1 MPIKEKKADIT
12 RSVYK
17 KTRSNMLRRL
27 LSKTIHSIRTQ
38 GLQATHSII
47 MRKVKLHAAVGKMAA
62 EVLPDENVLQEQRNM
77 HFEEM
82 PRISILTPLFNTPE
96 KFLTEMMDSV
106 LAQTYPNWELCLCDA
121 SDASHDGVE
130 RICREYA
137 EKEQRIHY
145 RRLTKNEGISGN
157 TNECIRLAS
166 GEYFA
171 LLDHDDLLHPSAL
184 FEAARVILEEK
195 ADFVFTDETKFHNTI
210 QDFFDPAFKPDYA
223 KDDLRAH
230 NYICHLTVYS
240 RKLLEIVGPYDK
252 SKDGSQDHDMVLRL
266 TEKANKIVH
275 IPKIL
280 YFWRAHAG
288 SVATGTEVKSYATQA
303 GINAVKDQL
312 ERENEPGTVHTI
324 FPYPSLYRVEY
335 ALTGIPLI
343 SIVIYGDASFKELRR
358 CIASIEKLSP
368 KDAVEVLILQ
378 DHRSDKE
385 LETLSNRFPA
395 GRFYILRQEG
405 QKQRTS
411 ALNEAVQ
418 ASHGEVLFFLH
429 AKTELMTE
437 NWIEELLMYV
447 QRKDVGAAGLKLYDG
462 HGKIYSGGIV
472 LDQEKRSALHHMY
485 RGLPE
490 NDPGYEAGLR
500 HVRNVSILAG
510 TGFMISK
517 SVFDSAGGFREEM
530 GGYRFADLC
539 LRLREMGL
547 LNVWNPFATA
557 IHRGTDPLLEAGG
570 DSFIC
575 TWNQHLKAGDPY
587 YNSNSRKLQI
597 F

>member
-1 MPIKEKKADIT
+1 MPIKDKKADIT
-12 RSVYK
+12 RSMHK

-27 LSKTIHSIRTQ
+27 LSKTIHSLRTQ

-62 EVLPDENVLQEQRNM
+62 EVLPDEIVLREQRNV
-77 HFEEM
+77 HFEDM
-82 PRISILTPLFNTPE
+82 PRISVLTPLFNTPE

-137 EKEQRIHY
+137 EKERRIRY

-157 TNECIRLAS
+157 TNECIKFAS

-184 FEAARVILEEK
+184 FEAVRVILEEN
-195 ADFVFTDETKFHNTI
+195 ADFVFTDEAKFHSAM

-240 RKLLEIVGPYDK
+240 RRLFEITGPYDK

-266 TEKANKIVH
+266 TEKADKIIH

-303 GINAVKDQL
+303 GINAVKDHL

-324 FPYPSLYRVEY
+324 FPYPSLYQVEY
-335 ALTGIPLI
+335 ELMGKPLI
-343 SIVIYGDASFKELRR
+343 SIVIYGDASFKEFRR
-358 CIASIEKLSP
+358 CIASVEKLSQ
-368 KDAVEVLILQ
+368 KDSVELLILQ
-378 DHRSDKE
+378 GNRSETE
-385 LETLSNRFPA
+385 LSTLSNRFPA
-395 GRFYILRQEG
+395 GCFHIIRQRDP
-405 QKQRTS
+405 KSAS
-411 ALNEAVQ
+411 ALNEAAW

-429 AKTELMTE
+429 AATELLTE
-437 NWIEELLMYV
+437 NWTKELLMYV
-447 QRKDVGAAGLKLYDG
+447 QRKDVGAAGLKLYNG
-462 HGKIYSGGIV
+462 HGRIYSGGMA
-472 LDQEKRSALHHMY
+472 LDSREKCALHHMY
-485 RGLPE
+485 RGVPA

-517 SVFDSAGGFREEM
+517 SVFDAAGGFREDM
-530 GGYRFADLC
+530 RDYQFADLC
-539 LRLREMGL
+539 MRIREKGM
-547 LNVWNPFATA
+547 LNVWIPFATA
-557 IHRGTDPLLEAGG
+557 IYRGTDPLSDVGSEL
-570 DSFIC
+570 FIN
-575 TWNQHLKAGDPY
+575 TWSEQEKTLDPY
-587 YNSNSRKLQI
+587 YNPNIRRLQLL
-597 F
+597 

>member
-12 RSVYK
+12 RSVNET
-17 KTRSNMLRRL
+17 TRSNMLTRL
-27 LSKTIHSIRTQ
+27 LSKTIHSLRIQ
-38 GLQATHSII
+38 GIQATRSII
-47 MRKVKLHAAVGKMAA
+47 MRKVKLHAAVRKMAA
-62 EVLPDENVLQEQRNM
+62 EVLPDENVLQEQRNT
-77 HFEEM
+77 HFDQI

-96 KFLTEMMDSV
+96 KFLTEMIDSV
-106 LAQTYPNWELCLCDA
+106 MAQTYPNWELCLCDA

-137 EKEQRIHY
+137 ENEQRIRY

-157 TNECIRLAS
+157 TNECIRLAG

-184 FEAARVILEEK
+184 FEAARVILEEN
-195 ADFVFTDETKFHNTI
+195 ADFVFTDEAKFHHTM

-266 TEKANKIVH
+266 TEKADKIVH

-312 ERENEPGTVHTI
+312 KRANEPGTVHTI
-324 FPYPSLYRVEY
+324 FPYPSLYQVEY
-335 ALTGIPLI
+335 ELTGKPLI
-343 SIVIYGDASFKELRR
+343 SIVIYGDASFRELRR
-358 CIASIEKLSP
+358 CVVSVEKFSRN
-368 KDAVEVLILQ
+368 DAVEVLILQ
-378 DHRSDKE
+378 GNRSDKE
-385 LETLSNRFPA
+385 LETLSNRFAA
-395 GRFYILRQEG
+395 GHFHIIRQREP
-405 QKQRTS
+405 KKRVS
-411 ALNEAVQ
+411 ALNEA
-418 ASHGEVLFFLH
+418 AGGCHGEILFFLH
-429 AKTELMTE
+429 AATELMTE
-437 NWIEELLMYV
+437 NWIKELLMYV
-447 QRKDVGAAGLKLYDG
+447 QRKDVGAAGLKLCDG
-462 HGKIYSGGIV
+462 HGRICSGGMS
-472 LDQEKRSALHHMY
+472 LDSEKKYALHHMY
-485 RGLPE
+485 RGVPE

-517 SVFDSAGGFREEM
+517 SVFDAVGGFREDL
-530 GGYRFADLC
+530 GAYQFADLC
-539 LRLREMGL
+539 LRLREISL
-547 LNVWNPFATA
+547 LNVWSPFATA
-557 IHRGTDPLLEAGG
+557 VYRGTDPLSDADSDYFINTWEHHLE
-570 DSFIC
+570 
-575 TWNQHLKAGDPY
+575 AGDPY
-587 YNSNSRKLQI
+587 YNPNIRKLRI
-597 F
+597 L